1 MNIIEFLLR
10 ILFAYLVF
18 RLITADIYDKDKNT
32 SHLKGRWFAS
42 ILSGIAIFTSSGPP
56 LDLRIEDSFE
66 QRAYVTL
73 LGAIGY
79 YLIGYIVGYIWQKYK
94 QRNRSNE
101 DLKTTHDLFCT
112 ECGIKIKPQSNFCFK
127 CGSKLN

>member
-1 MNIIEFLLR
+1 MEFLLR
-10 ILFAYLVF
+10 ILFAFIFF
-18 RLITADIYDKDKNT
+18 RLITADIYIKEKNT

-42 ILSGIAIFTSSGPP
+42 ISSAMAILSSSGPP
-56 LDLRIEDSFE
+56 LNPRIEDSFE

-73 LGAIGY
+73 LAAIGY

-94 QRNRSNE
+94 KRNRSNE
-101 DLKTTHDLFCT
+101 DLKTPNDLFCKD
-112 ECGIKIKPQSNFCFK
+112 CGIKIKSQSNFCFK